1 MHFRTTSFPVCDN
14 GTSGPATP
22 DKGISAGMRRLA
34 RADRAGRARRER
46 SWWRSVVTDVRPLQV
61 SAPYRRLFFGNTVA
75 QLGQQMTNVAV
86 AIQVYALTHSS
97 FYVGL
102 VGVFALVPLVVLG
115 LYGGAIAD
123 AVDRRS
129 LALVASAGLWAV
141 SIALAVQAFAGNESV
156 WLLYGCIA
164 VQSGFY
170 AINNPARSAM
180 VPRLLDKRAAAGG
193 RRAEHGVVQ
202 PRLHLRPDARG
213 AGRSSGRG
221 SAAAYAIDVVTFA
234 AAYYALRADAEDA
247 AAGRTARAPACGR
260 CVDGL
265 RFLKRSP
272 NLRMTFILDLCAMV
286 LAQPRALFPA
296 LAFKVYGGGA
306 GVVGLLQACTRR
318 GRGGG
323 VPVLGLGEPG
333 APAGVRDRRGGAGLR
348 RRGRRR
354 RADRRA
360 LAGRGCSWRCPGW
373 RTWSARR
380 TAPRSCRSPRPTSC
394 ADGCRA
400 CSSWW
405 SRAAR
410 GPVTSWPGRWRA
422 ARGSGRRWS
431 SAVSPAS
438 SGVLTATALSRRFLD
453 YDARHPTP

>member
-1 MHFRTTSFPVCDN
+1 MQTE
-14 GTSGPATP
+14 PAVET
-22 DKGISAGMRRLA
+22 K
-34 RADRAGRARRER
+34 R

-75 QLGQQMTNVAV
+75 QLGQQMSNVAV

-102 VGVFALVPLVVLG
+102 VGIFALVPLVGLG

-156 WLLYGCIA
+156 WLLYGCVA

-180 VPRLLDKRAAAGG
+180 VPRLLDKELLPAAAALNMASFNLGFTFG
-193 RRAEHGVVQ
+193 
-202 PRLHLRPDARG
+202 PMLG
-213 AGRSSGRG
+213 ALAIKWQGFG
-221 SAAAYAIDVVTFA
+221 AAYAIDVVTFA
-234 AAYYALRADAEDA
+234 AAYYALVRMPKMPPLANSPRAGLRSVA
-247 AAGRTARAPACGR
+247 
-260 CVDGL
+260 DGL

-306 GVVGLLQACTRR
+306 GVVGLLQSAPAAGAVVAFLFSGWVSRVHRQGFAIVVAVLVYGAAVGGVGLTDVLWLGVLFLAVSGMADMVSAAYRSTILQVAAPDQLR
-318 GRGGG
+318 GRLQGVFIVVVAGGPRAG
-323 VPVLGLGEPG
+323 DFLAGSVASSVGERAALVLG
-333 APAGVRDRRGGAGLR
+333 GL
-348 RRGRRR
+348 
-354 RADRRA
+354 
-360 LAGRGCSWRCPGW
+360 
-373 RTWSARR
+373 
-380 TAPRSCRSPRPTSC
+380 
-394 ADGCRA
+394 A
-400 CSSWW
+400 CI
-405 SRAAR
+405 A
-410 GPVTSWPGRWRA
+410 
-422 ARGSGRRWS
+422 
-431 SAVSPAS
+431 
-438 SGVLTATALSRRFLD
+438 GVLTATALSRRFLD